1 MCQHIAGVPLTPD
14 AAEKLYEL
22 YLAKGVH
29 ATTSIEGNTLT
40 EEQVRQQI
48 EGHLKLPKSQEYM
61 AIEVQNIIEACE
73 SIVRDL
79 REDPTTKL
87 TPTLICQFNSLVLN
101 GLDVEDH
108 VRPGEFRQQSV
119 GVGTYRGAPFKD
131 CPYLVE
137 RMCHWL
143 NTEFRPA

>member
-1 MCQHIAGVPLTPD
+1 MRTYARTHPWINFQIDLRKAPYTLWLLLGEAQSNCQHIAGVPLTPD

-61 AIEVQNIIEACE
+61 AEE
-73 SIVRDL
+73 
-79 REDPTTKL
+79 L
-87 TPTLICQFNSLVLN
+87 TGEQPA
-101 GLDVEDH
+101 
-108 VRPGEFRQQSV
+108 PGV
-119 GVGTYRGAPFKD
+119 NKP
-131 CPYLVE
+131 
-137 RMCHWL
+137 
-143 NTEFRPA
+143 